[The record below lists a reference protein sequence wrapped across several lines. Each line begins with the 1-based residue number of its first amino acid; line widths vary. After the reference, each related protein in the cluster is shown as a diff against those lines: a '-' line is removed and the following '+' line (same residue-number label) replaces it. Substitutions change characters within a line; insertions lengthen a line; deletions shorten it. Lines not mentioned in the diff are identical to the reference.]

1 MLRKL
6 DVRGEDCPSPLTKVA
21 RALAELDRSD
31 KLIVLVDSNECLRLI
46 RELIEVLGVS
56 IVHVIKEEDYWKIEV
71 KL

>member
-1 MLRKL
+1 MPRKL

-21 RALAELDRSD
+21 HALAELDRDD
-31 KLIVLVDSNECLRLI
+31 KLIVLVDSDECLRLI
-46 RELIEVLGVS
+46 KELVEVLGVS